1 MTERKIRQP
10 RRTYTISQLR
20 LEFGVTARAL
30 RFYEEKG
37 LLSPVHMA
45 TGRIYSYR
53 ERARLKLILRGR
65 RVGLSISEI
74 REILDAYREGA
85 EVQNAKALAIFG
97 RRMEAL
103 ELERLEAEAA
113 ITALRTAS
121 RRLRQQEPGVG
132 R

>member
-1 MTERKIRQP
+1 VKERKIRQP

-37 LLSPVHMA
+37 LLSPIHMA
-45 TGRIYSYR
+45 TGRVYSYR
-53 ERARLKLILRGR
+53 ERARLTLILRGR

-85 EVQNAKALAIFG
+85 DVQNAKALAIFG

-103 ELERLEAEAA
+103 ELERLEVEAA
-113 ITALRTAS
+113 LTALRTAS
-121 RRLRQQEPGVG
+121 GRLLPHGPSVSR
-132 R
+132 

>member
-1 MTERKIRQP
+1 
-10 RRTYTISQLR
+10 
-20 LEFGVTARAL
+20 
-30 RFYEEKG
+30 
-37 LLSPVHMA
+37 
-45 TGRIYSYR
+45 
-53 ERARLKLILRGR
+53 
-65 RVGLSISEI
+65 VGLSISEI

>member
-1 MTERKIRQP
+1 MKERKIRQP

-37 LLSPVHMA
+37 LLSPVHVA
-45 TGRIYSYR
+45 TGRLYSYR
-53 ERARLKLILRGR
+53 EHARLTLILRGR

-74 REILDAYREGA
+74 RDILDAYREGA
-85 EVQNAKALAIFG
+85 QVQNAKALAIFG

-103 ELERLEAEAA
+103 ELERLEVEAA
-113 ITALRTAS
+113 IAALRTAS
-121 RRLRQQEPGVG
+121 RRLLRQGLA
-132 R
+132 